1 MLTRRRFMAGSAAAG
16 LGVFLVSRAGM
27 VRYVEAAEQ
36 DPVLDP
42 GVIPQFVT
50 PLLIPPVMPRAG
62 TKKMKGGKN
71 ADYYEI
77 SMRQISQQILPA
89 GMPKTTV
96 WGYGAVA
103 SESKRGLLVHN
114 APSLT
119 IESRWNRPVQVK
131 WINELVDGSGNYLP
145 HLLPVDPTLH
155 WANPPG
161 GPTARDTRPVFV
173 DDAGA
178 VHRARA
184 DRDPCSWGGR
194 RG

>member
-77 SMRQISQQILPA
+77 
-89 GMPKTTV
+89 
-96 WGYGAVA
+96 
-103 SESKRGLLVHN
+103 
-114 APSLT
+114 
-119 IESRWNRPVQVK
+119 
-131 WINELVDGSGNYLP
+131 
-145 HLLPVDPTLH
+145 
-155 WANPPG
+155 
-161 GPTARDTRPVFV
+161 
-173 DDAGA
+173 
-178 VHRARA
+178 
-184 DRDPCSWGGR
+184 
-194 RG
+194 